1 VLVVHKSHSF
11 QHHRN
16 LFYTGVTRAQQVA
29 IILGDQWGI
38 RNCADKR
45 EVGRRKTFL
54 SLLGQ
59 QDGSHE

>member
-1 VLVVHKSHSF
+1 
-11 QHHRN
+11 
-16 LFYTGVTRAQQVA
+16 VTRAQQVA

-59 QDGSHE
+59 QDEGRA